1 MTVRA
6 KRGSRSVS
14 VATRSRPVSER
25 WGGAWARPS
34 AAAVT
39 ISIAARSSAVTAG
52 LLLEEVV
59 ERAPDVAR
67 ARRVG
72 RSVTLHRDAQRERGA
87 RVGGV
92 LVGDP
97 LGDRLRAFEAP
108 AGLEVRA
115 LATGMDGRAAIR
127 ALLERRVCDRQHGP
141 ARRAPREGVLG
152 EHAAASR
159 RVGGP
164 RRWR

>member
-6 KRGSRSVS
+6 NRGSRSVS
-14 VATRSRPVSER
+14 VATRSRPVS
-25 WGGAWARPS
+25 
-34 AAAVT
+34 
-39 ISIAARSSAVTAG
+39 AG

-127 ALLERRVCDRQHGP
+127 ALLE
-141 ARRAPREGVLG
+141 
-152 EHAAASR
+152 
-159 RVGGP
+159 
-164 RRWR
+164 